1 MEDAVVKDED
11 YFGGFEK
18 IQKDLSSI
26 RKSPNIEE
34 TLDQFEE
41 LVDGVIESEYARIY
55 LRDHTGEFQLV
66 RNFTVDDMDVQWAYV
81 KWAVEMQEPTVIPDE
96 SEHSSSAIMIL
107 PLVGNVNVVG
117 VAVLWLDQDSS
128 ECTQGQFS
136 WLSMIAN
143 EAASRIEA
151 HFFREK
157 LEESQEKMV
166 DLVESV
172 PHGIMAITADRKVWL
187 LNATLEVMLGVRRD
201 DVIGH
206 EFGTVLPTPA
216 AMTINHLLS
225 TGGAKEEELFI
236 DIIGQESVFGLT
248 VTPMHLDSRSQA
260 TGHVVICRDLGLSRE
275 VSKLREVDALKNDF
289 LSLVSHELR
298 TPLTSILAYTEAL
311 MMEGM
316 VEEPEDRKEYLG
328 IIYKEG
334 ERLTRL
340 INDVLDLA
348 KMEAGKMDYIYGE
361 NQINDI
367 IRGAVSN
374 SSASAKK
381 KNHTIEIFLE
391 EPLPEVRC
399 DYDRIMQ
406 VMMNLLSN
414 SIKYTPDSGYI
425 RISTSLV
432 HLHKSKGEVAFPA
445 VRVEVEDNGVGISQ
459 ENVNKVFSRF
469 EQIESMDHH
478 SDGTGLGMPICQ
490 MIIEQ
495 GHSGTIGL
503 ESTLGEGSKFFFTV
517 PVL

>member
-1 MEDAVVKDED
+1 MDIISTRGDD

-18 IQKDLSSI
+18 IQQDFSKI
-26 RKSPNIEE
+26 RKSPNIDE

-41 LVDGVIESEYARIY
+41 LIDSVIESQYAQLFLRGTTGEMRL
-55 LRDHTGEFQLV
+55 LRDITLEGMGVEWV
-66 RNFTVDDMDVQWAYV
+66 YV
-81 KWAVEMQEPTVIPDE
+81 KWAIDNQEATVIPNDGE
-96 SEHSSSAIMIL
+96 GDSTAIMIL
-107 PLVGNVNVVG
+107 PLVGNVHVVG

-128 ECTQGQFS
+128 EFTQGQFG
-136 WLSMIAN
+136 WLNLIAN
-143 EAASRIEA
+143 ETASRIEA
-151 HFFREK
+151 HFFRDK
-157 LEESQEKMV
+157 LEESQERMV

-172 PHGIMAITADRKVWL
+172 PHGIMAITADKKIWL
-187 LNATLEVMLGVRRD
+187 LNATMEVMLGVRRD
-201 DVIGH
+201 DLVGH
-206 EFGTVLPTPA
+206 EFGPVLPTPA

-236 DIIGQESVFGLT
+236 DVVGQESVFGLT
-248 VTPMHLDSRSQA
+248 VTPMHLDSDAQA
-260 TGHVVICRDLGLSRE
+260 TGYVVICRDLGLSRE

-298 TPLTSILAYTEAL
+298 TPLTSILAYTETL

-316 VEEPEDRKEYLG
+316 VEDPDDRMEYLG

-348 KMEAGKMDYIYGE
+348 KMEAGKMDYIYSD
-361 NQINDI
+361 NHINDI
-367 IRGAVSN
+367 IISAVNN
-374 SSASAKK
+374 STASANRKG
-381 KNHTIEIFLE
+381 HTINTQLTEDM
-391 EPLPEVRC
+391 PDVRC
-399 DYDRIMQ
+399 DSDRIMQ

-414 SIKYTPDSGYI
+414 AIKYTPEGGMITVSSMLVNLPHSG
-425 RISTSLV
+425 SNT
-432 HLHKSKGEVAFPA
+432 EFPA
-445 VRVEVEDNGVGISQ
+445 VRIEVEDNGVGISQ

-490 MIIEQ
+490 MIVEQ

-503 ESTLGEGSKFFFTV
+503 ESTLGEGSKFYFTI
-517 PVL
+517 PIL